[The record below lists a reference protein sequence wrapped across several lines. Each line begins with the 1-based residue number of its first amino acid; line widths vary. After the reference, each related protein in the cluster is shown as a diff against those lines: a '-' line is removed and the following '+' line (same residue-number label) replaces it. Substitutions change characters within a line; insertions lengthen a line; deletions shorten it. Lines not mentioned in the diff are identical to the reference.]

1 MNMKQKQ
8 TCPMNTCQ
16 SKVCHGIIQIQMKIQ
31 TEVPVK
37 EKLCNISRN
46 ETIAVLQ
53 DLLLPLALH
62 LISTAKKKSGLVWW
76 IGKQSRNLAQYS
88 EVNKDT

>member
-46 ETIAVLQ
+46 ETIAVL
-53 DLLLPLALH
+53 
-62 LISTAKKKSGLVWW
+62 
-76 IGKQSRNLAQYS
+76 
-88 EVNKDT
+88 